1 MDVRFQEN
9 KRKYCYLITILNNAI
24 VTRTSWLEDKNLT
37 IKNITKNI
45 RTNAI
50 KKITSLTIKWVEVK
64 IKIESSLNREY
75 RKFIKN

>member
-9 KRKYCYLITILNNAI
+9 KRKHCNLITILNNAI
-24 VTRTSWLEDKNLT
+24 ITRTSWLEDKNLT

-45 RTNAI
+45 RTNPI

>member
-9 KRKYCYLITILNNAI
+9 KRKHCNLITILNNVI
-24 VTRTSWLEDKNLT
+24 ITRTSRLEDKNLT

-45 RTNAI
+45 RTNPI
-50 KKITSLTIKWVEVK
+50 KKITSLTIKCVEVK